1 MTAKRSQLQI
11 GVLSAPDSFYARE
24 LRRAA
29 EENNDGPLIQQ
40 LNFADM
46 QAGLGTSKENR
57 FLASVP
63 KLDAVIVRS
72 MPLGSLEQV
81 IFRMDC
87 LAAWQDAGIE
97 IVNPPKALETAIDKW
112 LTLQRL
118 AHHNIAVPATITC
131 QSRDV
136 AMQAFETLGGDVVV
150 KPIFGGEGRGI
161 VRVQDPQIAWRV
173 FGTLQ
178 QTGQVLYVQEFIEHF
193 GYDIRV
199 LKIGDSLHCIH
210 RRASGTWL
218 TNVSLGSQAVA
229 AELTSQ
235 QRAIADRVAAIIGGS
250 VLGID
255 LLPTRDGRL
264 LVLEVNAVPGWKA
277 SARALDRDLSA
288 EVLEHVCDSALR
300 RQPHYQN

>member
-1 MTAKRSQLQI
+1 MTAKRSQMHI
-11 GVLSAPDSFYARE
+11 GVLSTPESYYARE

-29 EENNDGPLIQQ
+29 AQLADGPYIHQ
-40 LNFADM
+40 LNFADLHTS
-46 QAGLGTSKENR
+46 LGIKQPNQSSTPR
-57 FLASVP
+57 
-63 KLDAVIVRS
+63 LDAVIVRS

-87 LAAWQDAGIE
+87 LAAWLDQGIE

-118 AHHNIAVPATITC
+118 AHHDIAVPATVAC

-136 AMQAFETLGGDVVV
+136 AMTAFEDLGGDVVV

-161 VRVQDPQIAWRV
+161 VRVQDAQVAWRV

-178 QTGQVLYVQEFIEHF
+178 QTGQVLYVQEFIEHL

-199 LKIGDSLHCIH
+199 LKVGDALHCIH
-210 RRASGTWL
+210 RHATGTWL
-218 TNVSLGSQAVA
+218 TNVSQGSQAVA
-229 AELTSQ
+229 HPLTDQ
-235 QRAIADRVAAIIGGS
+235 QRSLAEKAAAIVGGS

-255 LLPTRDGRL
+255 LLPTQDGRL

-277 SARALDRDLSA
+277 TARALGRDISADVIKHVSDR
-288 EVLEHVCDSALR
+288 VLR
-300 RQPHYQN
+300 R

>member
-1 MTAKRSQLQI
+1 MTAKHSQLQI
-11 GVLSAPDSFYARE
+11 GVLSAPESFYARE

-29 EENNDGPLIQQ
+29 EEMRDRTCIHQ
-40 LNFADM
+40 LSFADM
-46 QAGLGTSKENR
+46 QASLGTTGVNQA
-57 FLASVP
+57 LADST

-87 LAAWQDAGIE
+87 LAAWQDEGIE

-118 AHHNIAVPATITC
+118 AHHSIAVPATVAC

-136 AMQAFETLGGDVVV
+136 AMQAFETLGSDVVV

-161 VRVQDPQIAWRV
+161 VRIQDPQIAWRV

-178 QTGQVLYVQEFIEHF
+178 QTGQVLYVQQFVEHL

-199 LKIGDSLHCIH
+199 LRVGNLLHCV
-210 RRASGTWL
+210 RRHAQGTWL
-218 TNVSLGSQAVA
+218 TNVSMGSQAVPHDLSDQQKEMAEKA
-229 AELTSQ
+229 A
-235 QRAIADRVAAIIGGS
+235 AVIGGS

-255 LLPTRDGRL
+255 LLPAADGRL
-264 LVLEVNAVPGWKA
+264 FVLEVNAVPGWKA
-277 SARALDRDLSA
+277 TARALGRDISVD
-288 EVLEHVCDSALR
+288 VLKHVCDLASSR
-300 RQPHYQN
+300 R